1 MSQTH
6 VCNSTPLLSVLLP
19 TALLTT
25 FAFVTDSGVDDNLI
39 DSSLGSQD
47 GIPTEEESLPKDIHV
62 LDCKLQAQVTHP
74 LFLSPC

>member
-25 FAFVTDSGVDDNLI
+25 FAFVTDSGVDLI
-39 DSSLGSQD
+39 DFSPGSQD
-47 GIPTEEESLPKDIHV
+47 GIPTWEESLPKDIHV